1 MCCLSTAWEDEN
13 KEFPTALACVCGMK
27 HFPTGVGL
35 VLHLQVG
42 DTLNW
47 ITIMERM
54 GRPATGVILPPFC
67 SVSLERDYFNSQ
79 PLIWSSVKKH

>member
-1 MCCLSTAWEDEN
+1 MCGLSTAWEDEN